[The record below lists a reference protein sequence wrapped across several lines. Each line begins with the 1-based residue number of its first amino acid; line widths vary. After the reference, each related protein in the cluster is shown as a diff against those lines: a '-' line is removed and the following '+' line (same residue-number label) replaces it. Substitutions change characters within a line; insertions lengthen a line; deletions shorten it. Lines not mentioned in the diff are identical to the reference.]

1 MICPKCKTEV
11 SAQDVL
17 CPSCGL
23 RLKFKC
29 PRCGNYTRIGSSS
42 CSVCGFAF
50 VKFCPKCGSANYAS
64 SPECRKCS
72 YVFDKTAVSGA
83 DGQKLPHTDKK
94 ESVAPDT
101 SKSFKSGQKKEEVRQ
116 KISGQSRGVKK
127 APSAPVQPKLA
138 VFVDFINLENLF
150 EKYKDEEFRQKVVLN
165 IKTSVKLGFNTSC
178 EFINPHV
185 VVFKI
190 PHTKNFKFLDKVKL
204 FSQEFEKFNNILSE
218 TLGVGINYKFAV
230 LREDEYTSARSP
242 KQLNYGIEK
251 DIITSEDAYSL
262 LSSEIPLI
270 KISPESYKMVFL
282 DQKPVFSQSES
293 RRDDVALEMVLDA
306 INDGGSEIRAISIN
320 APRGCGKTHLLEAM
334 YKRLEGEPHIV
345 LKGHCCALTQ
355 VTPMGLIQDV
365 CLSLF
370 DLSFAPSR
378 YEKRVQELKNVLG
391 QNLSGHIA
399 QEKIDTLINIAYP
412 LKEAYYENILENKK
426 KTFEDLKDILIYLKS
441 KNKLTLVID
450 DFDLIDETSFDFIK
464 YLIENDY
471 FKSGAKLVLTYRNQH
486 AIAMYINSD
495 KLPKNACLN
504 INLAQKE
511 TSDVKEFIKSR
522 LGSCDILP
530 QGVLNQIIMN
540 AGGNFA
546 YIEQVLY
553 DLIETKVVTLQNKE
567 FVFDKEQNSMYI
579 FNSLSELLNKRF
591 EFLKDNYRFEY
602 EFLMVSSML
611 GGKFTKSLMEKVFSL
626 ELEKFEKVAAFL
638 EKTGYIKRI
647 TENIFEFR
655 NSLVWSHVYA
665 CAKEDKD
672 ILDSLKALLN
682 EICKRTVSSPAI
694 PSLLAQITGEKEL
707 AFKLWTM
714 SLKLAS
720 YIGDV
725 SFYTMCQKQSL
736 ILLEDVK
743 LPNFDY
749 IKNNICERLGKLTY
763 AKNPKEA
770 AEYLSNAIVCAQNK
784 GDESKVVELSGYL
797 IQSCKIAQNFPAI
810 VETVDAVLMIYSK
823 PKQDLQRA
831 LIKTRKLEALLELG
845 NWSEIAS
852 IVNNEVNPVL
862 QEFLKHPKKN
872 DFADTRE
879 VYETWIMSNIIL
891 AESYAQQGSP
901 LAFELVNEIQ
911 KELNKDKSQRS
922 TRLKMHL
929 ALSHACA
936 QTSRGYIKDS
946 DEILQ
951 SILKEFSYAVNDL
964 KLVSKW
970 NLIDIFNKV
979 FSGDFENIKDDLF
992 EAVTFANNCGDDYTK
1007 NILKTMLAYV
1017 LLKENNAL
1025 RSLEICAEQMTY
1037 FSDKKIAFGALLA
1050 WYISAKAT
1058 LPSSGPDRCI
1068 EICEKAVTICESAK
1082 ISSINFKILFQELLS
1097 RAYLQKNDF
1106 DNAKMY
1112 CELALQDASANEL
1125 IFLQMCLYRLRAN
1138 IMQDS
1143 IVKAD
1148 DDKKLSIAQ
1157 NTVRVY
1163 EKSLLLASRLG
1174 LERHH
1179 YVIQKELTAF
1189 RAYCQLN
1196 RIS

>member
-11 SAQDVL
+11 NSKDIL

-29 PRCGNYTRIGSSS
+29 PRCGNHTRIGSSS
-42 CSVCGFAF
+42 CSECGFAF

-72 YVFDKTAVSGA
+72 YLFSGTEKTERREDVVKTPA
-83 DGQKLPHTDKK
+83 DAKREEKK
-94 ESVAPDT
+94 EVPRVP
-101 SKSFKSGQKKEEVRQ
+101 KKEPKNVFAKKDGNQ
-116 KISGQSRGVKK
+116 PPKQVK
-127 APSAPVQPKLA
+127 LT
-138 VFVDFINLENLF
+138 VFIDFMNLEGLF

-165 IKTSVKLGFNTSC
+165 IKTSIKLGFNVSC

-185 VVFKI
+185 ATFKI
-190 PHTKNFKFLDKVKL
+190 PHTKNFKFLDKIKL
-204 FSQEFEKFNNILSE
+204 FSNEFEKFNNILNE
-218 TLGVGINYKFAV
+218 TLGAGITYKFAV
-230 LREDEYTSARSP
+230 LKDDEYKEGYSP
-242 KQLNYGIEK
+242 KQLNSGIEK
-251 DIITSEDAYSL
+251 DIVTSEGAYSL

-282 DQKPVFSQSES
+282 DQKPVFSQSECQ
-293 RRDDVALEMVLDA
+293 RDDVALEMVLDA
-306 INDGGSEIRAISIN
+306 INDSRSEIKAISIN
-320 APRGCGKTHLLEAM
+320 APRGCGKTHLLDAM

-378 YEKRVQELKNVLG
+378 YEKRVQELKNGLG
-391 QNLSGHIA
+391 KNLAGHIE
-399 QEKIDTLINIAYP
+399 QEKIDTLINIVYP
-412 LKEAYYENILENKK
+412 MKEAYYENILENKK
-426 KTFEDLKDILIYLKS
+426 KTFSHLKDILEYLKS

-450 DFDLIDETSFDFIK
+450 DFDLIDETSFDFVK

-495 KLPKNACLN
+495 KLPKNSCLN

-511 TSDVKEFIKSR
+511 VADVKAFIKSQ
-522 LGSCDILP
+522 LGSFDLLP
-530 QGVLNQIIMN
+530 LGVSNQIVLNAQ
-540 AGGNFA
+540 GNFA
-546 YIEQVLY
+546 YVEQVLY
-553 DLIETKVVTLQNKE
+553 DLIETKTVFLENKE
-567 FVFDKEQNSMYI
+567 FVFDNSKKDIYI
-579 FNSLSELLNKRF
+579 VNNLADLLYKRF
-591 EFLKDNYRFEY
+591 DFLKQNYPKEY
-602 EFLMVSSML
+602 EFLMISSML

-626 ELEKFEKVAAFL
+626 ELEQFERIVAFL

-647 TENIFEFR
+647 TENIFEYR

-665 CAKEDKD
+665 VAKEDED
-672 ILDSLKALLN
+672 LINSGKALLD

-694 PSLLAQITGEKEL
+694 PSLLAQITGNTEL

-763 AKNPKEA
+763 VKNPKEA
-770 AEYLSNAIVCAQNK
+770 MEYLSNAIVCAQGK

-797 IQSCKIAQNFPAI
+797 IQSCKIAQNYSAI
-810 VETVDAVLMIYSK
+810 VETVDAVLLIYSK

-831 LIKTRKLEALLELG
+831 LIKTRKLEALLQLG

-862 QEFLKHPKKN
+862 QEYLRHPKKN
-872 DFADTRE
+872 DFADSRE
-879 VYETWIMSNIIL
+879 VYETWIMANIVL
-891 AESYAQQGSP
+891 AESYAQQGNP
-901 LAFELVNEIQ
+901 LAFELIEEIQ
-911 KELNKDKSQRS
+911 KELNKDKSHKS
-922 TRLKMHL
+922 TRLRVHL
-929 ALSHACA
+929 ALAHACA
-936 QTSRGYIKDS
+936 QTSRGFVKDS

-951 SILKEFSYAVNDL
+951 SILKDFSYAISDL

-970 NLIDIFNKV
+970 NLIDIFNKI
-979 FSGDFENIKDDLF
+979 FAGNFDNIKEDLF
-992 EAVTFANNCGDDYTK
+992 EAVTFANNCGDDFTK

-1050 WYISAKAT
+1050 WYISAKST

-1097 RAYLQKNDF
+1097 RAYLQKGDF
-1106 DNAKMY
+1106 DNSKMF

-1143 IVKAD
+1143 IVKAEE
-1148 DDKKLSIAQ
+1148 DKKLQLAQ

-1163 EKSLLLASRLG
+1163 EKAILLASRLG
-1174 LERHH
+1174 LDKHH

>member
-11 SAQDVL
+11 SSQDTI
-17 CPSCGL
+17 CPGCGL

-72 YVFDKTAVSGA
+72 YVFDNPKKEQEHKEKKRVELKNEQPQKKVEQVTKKEQTPPPQ
-83 DGQKLPHTDKK
+83 QKL
-94 ESVAPDT
+94 V
-101 SKSFKSGQKKEEVRQ
+101 
-116 KISGQSRGVKK
+116 
-127 APSAPVQPKLA
+127 
-138 VFVDFINLENLF
+138 VFIDFINLETIFN
-150 EKYKDEEFRQKVVLN
+150 KYKDEEFRQKVVLN
-165 IKTSVKLGFNTSC
+165 IKTSIKLGFNVSC
-178 EFINPHV
+178 EFINPHT

-204 FSQEFEKFNNILSE
+204 FSDEFEKFNNILNE
-218 TLGVGINYKFAV
+218 TLGAGITYKYAV
-230 LREDEYTSARSP
+230 LKEDEYKEALSP
-242 KQLNYGIEK
+242 KQLESGIEK
-251 DIITSEDAYSL
+251 DIITSEGAYEL

-270 KISPESYKMVFL
+270 KISPVSYKMVFL
-282 DQKPVFSQSES
+282 DQKPVFSQSECQ
-293 RRDDVALEMVLDA
+293 REDVALEMVLDA
-306 INDGGSEIRAISIN
+306 INDSNSEIKAISIN
-320 APRGCGKTHLLEAM
+320 APRGCGKTYLLDSL
-334 YKRLEGEPHIV
+334 YKRLDGAQHIL

-355 VTPMGLIQDV
+355 VTPLGLIQDI

-378 YEKRVQELKNVLG
+378 YEKRVQELKNALG
-391 QNLSGHIA
+391 ENLSGHVP

-412 LKEAYYENILENKK
+412 LKEAYYEYILENKK
-426 KTFEDLKDILIYLKS
+426 KTFEDLKDILVYLKS
-441 KNKLTLVID
+441 KNQLTLVID

-464 YLIENDY
+464 YLIECDY
-471 FKSGAKLVLTYRNQH
+471 FKSGAKMLLTYRNQH
-486 AIAMYINSD
+486 AIAMYINSE

-504 INLAQKE
+504 INLARKE
-511 TSDVKEFIKSR
+511 ANDVREFIKSQI
-522 LGSCDILP
+522 GDCNIIP
-530 QGVLNQIIMN
+530 QGVLNQITLN
-540 AGGNFA
+540 AQGNFA
-546 YIEQVLY
+546 YVEQVLY
-553 DLIETKVVTLQNKE
+553 SLIETKILALQNKT
-567 FVFDKEQNSMYI
+567 FAFDPSQSEMYI
-579 FNSLSELLNKRF
+579 TNSLKELLDERF
-591 EFLKDNYRFEY
+591 TFLKENHRFEY
-602 EFLMVSSML
+602 EFLMISSML
-611 GGKFTKSLMEKVFSL
+611 GGKFTKSLMEKVFAL
-626 ELEKFEKVAAFL
+626 ELANFEKVAAFL
-638 EKTGYIKRI
+638 EKNGYVKRI
-647 TENIFEFR
+647 TENIFEFK
-655 NSLVWSHVYA
+655 NSLVWSYVYA
-665 CAKEDKD
+665 CAKDDKD
-672 ILDSLKALLN
+672 ILEAQKKLLN

-694 PSLLAQITGEKEL
+694 PALLAQVTGEKDL
-707 AFKLWTM
+707 AFSLWTM

-725 SFYTMCQKQSL
+725 SFYTLCQKQSL

-743 LPNFDY
+743 LANFEY

-763 AKNPKEA
+763 NKNPKEA
-770 AEYLSNAIVCAQNK
+770 MEYLSNAIVSAQKSQN
-784 GDESKVVELSGYL
+784 ENKVVELSGYL
-797 IQSCKIAQNFPAI
+797 IQSCKIAQNYPAI
-810 VETVDAVLMIYSK
+810 VETVDAVLAIYSK
-823 PKQDLQRA
+823 PKQELQRA
-831 LIKTRKLEALLELG
+831 LIKTRKLEALLHLG

-862 QEFLKHPKKN
+862 QDFLRHPKKN
-872 DFADTRE
+872 EFASIRE
-879 VYETWIMSNIIL
+879 VYEAWIMANIVL
-891 AESYAQQGSP
+891 AESFAQQGSP
-901 LAFELVNEIQ
+901 LAFELIEEIQ
-911 KELNKDKSQRS
+911 KELNKDKSHHS
-922 TRLKMHL
+922 TRLKLHL
-929 ALSHACA
+929 ALAHACA
-936 QTSRGYIKDS
+936 QTSRGFVKDS

-970 NLIDIFNKV
+970 NLIDVFNKI
-979 FSGDFENIKDDLF
+979 FGGNFENIKEDLF

-1007 NILKTMLAYV
+1007 NILKTMLAYI

-1025 RSLEICAEQMTY
+1025 RALEICAEQMTY

-1058 LPSSGPDRCI
+1058 LPTSGADRCI

-1125 IFLQMCLYRLRAN
+1125 LFLQMRLYRLRAN

-1143 IVKAD
+1143 IAHVED
-1148 DDKKLSIAQ
+1148 EKKLALAQ
-1157 NTVRVY
+1157 NTVRIY
-1163 EKSLLLASRLG
+1163 EKALYLAGRLA
-1174 LERHH
+1174 LEKHQ
-1179 YVIQKELTAF
+1179 YTIQKELTAF
-1189 RAYCQLN
+1189 RAYCQLK

>member
-11 SAQDVL
+11 SSQDVI
-17 CPSCGL
+17 CPGCGL

-72 YVFDKTAVSGA
+72 FVFNSDTKSGDTDNKREEKKVDEKPKVKLHKA
-83 DGQKLPHTDKK
+83 KEQQVQNAAPSQKEQKQQKLT
-94 ESVAPDT
+94 
-101 SKSFKSGQKKEEVRQ
+101 
-116 KISGQSRGVKK
+116 
-127 APSAPVQPKLA
+127 
-138 VFVDFINLENLF
+138 VFVDFINLEALF
-150 EKYKDEEFRQKVVLN
+150 DKYKDEEFRQKVVLN
-165 IKTSVKLGFNTSC
+165 IKTSVKLGFNVPC
-178 EFINPHV
+178 EFINPHTV
-185 VVFKI
+185 FFKI

-204 FSQEFEKFNNILSE
+204 FSEEFEKFNNILNE
-218 TLGVGINYKFAV
+218 TLGVGINYKYAV
-230 LREDEYTSARSP
+230 LKEEEYKGGYSP
-242 KQLNYGIEK
+242 KQLELGIEK
-251 DIITSEDAYSL
+251 DIITSEGAYEL

-282 DQKPVFSQSES
+282 DQKPVFSQSEC

-306 INDGGSEIRAISIN
+306 INDSSSEIRAISIN
-320 APRGCGKTHLLEAM
+320 APRGCGKTYLLDKL

-391 QNLSGHIA
+391 QNLSGHVE
-399 QEKIDTLINIAYP
+399 QEKIDTLVNIVYP

-450 DFDLIDETSFDFIK
+450 DFDLIDETSFDFIR
-464 YLIENDY
+464 YLIESDY

-486 AIAMYINSD
+486 AIQMYINSD

-504 INLAQKE
+504 INLARKE
-511 TSDVKEFIKSR
+511 AHDVREFIKSKI
-522 LGSCDILP
+522 GNCDILP
-530 QGVLNQIIMN
+530 PGVTNQIILN
-540 AGGNFA
+540 AQGNFA
-546 YIEQVLY
+546 YVEQVLY
-553 DLIETKVVTLQNKE
+553 DLIETKVLSLKNKE
-567 FVFDKEQNSMYI
+567 FVFDTQQSSMYI
-579 FNSLSELLNKRF
+579 INNLKELMDKRF
-591 EFLKDNYRFEY
+591 SFLKEKHINEY
-602 EFLMVSSML
+602 NFLMVSSML

-626 ELEKFEKVAAFL
+626 ELENFERMAAFL
-638 EKTGYIKRI
+638 EKNGYVKRI
-647 TENIFEFR
+647 TENIFEFK
-655 NSLVWSHVYA
+655 NSLVWTHIYAAAKDDEDLLESH
-665 CAKEDKD
+665 KK
-672 ILDSLKALLN
+672 LLS

-694 PSLLAQITGEKEL
+694 PSLLAQITGEKDL
-707 AFKLWTM
+707 AFSLWTM

-725 SFYTMCQKQSL
+725 SFYTLCQKQSL

-743 LPNFDY
+743 VANFEY

-763 AKNPKEA
+763 NKNPKEA
-770 AEYLSNAIVCAQNK
+770 MEYLSNAIVCAQKN
-784 GDESKVVELSGYL
+784 ENENKVVELSGYL
-797 IQSCKIAQNFPAI
+797 IQSCKIAQNYSAI
-810 VETVDAVLMIYSK
+810 VETVDAVLAIYSK
-823 PKQDLQRA
+823 PKQELQRA
-831 LIKTRKLEALLELG
+831 LIKTRKLEALLQLG

-862 QEFLKHPKKN
+862 QEFLKHPGKN
-872 DFADTRE
+872 DFASIRE

-891 AESYAQQGSP
+891 SESYAQQGSP
-901 LAFELVNEIQ
+901 LAFELIEEIQ
-911 KELNKDKSQRS
+911 KELNKDKSHRS

-929 ALSHACA
+929 ALAHACA
-936 QTSRGYIKDS
+936 QTSRGFIKDS

-964 KLVSKW
+964 KLVSRW
-970 NLIDIFNKV
+970 NLIDIFNKI
-979 FSGDFENIKDDLF
+979 FSLNLENIKEDLF
-992 EAVTFANNCGDDYTK
+992 EAVTFANNCGDEYTK

-1025 RSLEICAEQMTY
+1025 RALEICAEQMTY
-1037 FSDKKIAFGALLA
+1037 FSEKKIAFGALLA
-1050 WYISAKAT
+1050 WYISAKST
-1058 LPSSGPDRCI
+1058 LMTSGADRCI
-1068 EICEKAVTICESAK
+1068 EICEKAVVICESAK

-1097 RAYLQKNDF
+1097 RSYLQKNDF

-1125 IFLQMCLYRLRAN
+1125 IFLQMRLYRLRAN

-1143 IVKAD
+1143 IVHIPE
-1148 DDKKLSIAQ
+1148 DKKLALAQ

-1163 EKSLLLASRLG
+1163 EKALMLASRLG
-1174 LERHH
+1174 LEKHH
-1179 YVIQKELTAF
+1179 YIIQKELTAF
-1189 RAYCQLN
+1189 RAYCQLK

>member
-11 SAQDVL
+11 SSQDVT
-17 CPSCGL
+17 CPGCGL

-72 YVFDKTAVSGA
+72 YVFDEA
-83 DGQKLPHTDKK
+83 KK
-94 ESVAPDT
+94 
-101 SKSFKSGQKKEEVRQ
+101 KSANNVKSKEELPVFTKKIKPQENKTQKQEQQLQRQ
-116 KISGQSRGVKK
+116 N
-127 APSAPVQPKLA
+127 KLV
-138 VFVDFINLENLF
+138 VFIDFINLETLF
-150 EKYKDEEFRQKVVLN
+150 EKYQDEEFRQKVVLN
-165 IKTSVKLGFNTSC
+165 IKTSIKLGFNVPC
-178 EFINPHV
+178 EFINPHT

-204 FSQEFEKFNNILSE
+204 FSDEFEKFNNILNE
-218 TLGVGINYKFAV
+218 TLGAGITYKYAV
-230 LREDEYTSARSP
+230 LKEDEYTEARSP
-242 KQLNYGIEK
+242 KQLESGNEK
-251 DIITSEDAYSL
+251 DIITSEGAYSL

-270 KISPESYKMVFL
+270 KISPISYKMVFL
-282 DQKPVFSQSES
+282 DQKAVFSQNECQ
-293 RRDDVALEMVLDA
+293 RDDVALEMVLDA
-306 INDGGSEIRAISIN
+306 INDTRSEIKAISIN

-391 QNLSGHIA
+391 QNLSGHVP
-399 QEKIDTLINIAYP
+399 QEKIDTLINIVYP
-412 LKEAYYENILENKK
+412 LKEAYYEYILENKK
-426 KTFEDLKDILIYLKS
+426 RTFEDLKDILVYLKS

-464 YLIENDY
+464 YLIETDY

-486 AIAMYINSD
+486 AIAMYINSE

-504 INLAQKE
+504 INLARKDS
-511 TSDVKEFIKSR
+511 SDVKEFIK
-522 LGSCDILP
+522 LQIGNCDILP
-530 QGVLNQIIMN
+530 QGVLNQVALN
-540 AGGNFA
+540 AQGNFA
-546 YIEQVLY
+546 YVEQVLY
-553 DLIETKVVTLQNKE
+553 DLKETKILTLQNKE
-567 FVFDKEQNSMYI
+567 FVFDETQREMYVV
-579 FNSLSELLNKRF
+579 NNLKELLDKRF
-591 EFLKDNYRFEY
+591 AFLKVNNRFEY

-611 GGKFTKSLMEKVFSL
+611 GGKFTKSLMEKVFAL
-626 ELEKFEKVAAFL
+626 ELENFEKVAAFL
-638 EKTGYIKRI
+638 EKNGYIKRI
-647 TENIFEFR
+647 TENIFEFK
-655 NSLVWSHVYA
+655 NSLVWSHTYA
-665 CAKEDKD
+665 CAKDDKD
-672 ILDSLKALLN
+672 LLEVHKKLLG

-694 PSLLAQITGEKEL
+694 PSLLAQITGEKDL
-707 AFKLWTM
+707 AFSLWTM

-725 SFYTMCQKQSL
+725 SFYTLCQKQSL

-743 LPNFDY
+743 LANFEY

-763 AKNPKEA
+763 NKNPKEA
-770 AEYLSNAIVCAQNK
+770 MEYLSNAIVSAQNS
-784 GDESKVVELSGYL
+784 GNENKVVELSGYL
-797 IQSCKIAQNFPAI
+797 IQSCKMAQNYPAI
-810 VETVDAVLMIYSK
+810 VETVDAVLAIYSK
-823 PKQDLQRA
+823 PKQELQRA
-831 LIKTRKLEALLELG
+831 LIKTRKLEALLYLG

-862 QEFLKHPKKN
+862 QDYLKRPKKN
-872 DFADTRE
+872 EFASIRE
-879 VYETWIMSNIIL
+879 IYEAWIMSNIIL
-891 AESYAQQGSP
+891 AESFAQQGSP
-901 LAFELVNEIQ
+901 LAFELIEEIQ
-911 KELNKDKSQRS
+911 KELNKDKSHHS
-922 TRLKMHL
+922 TRLKLHL

-936 QTSRGYIKDS
+936 QTSRGFIKDS

-970 NLIDIFNKV
+970 NLIDVFNKIL
-979 FSGDFENIKDDLF
+979 SGDFENIKEDLF

-1007 NILKTMLAYV
+1007 NILKTMLAYI

-1025 RSLEICAEQMTY
+1025 RALEICAEQMTY

-1058 LPSSGPDRCI
+1058 LPSSGADRCI

-1125 IFLQMCLYRLRAN
+1125 LLLQMHLYKLRAN
-1138 IMQDS
+1138 IMQDLTAH
-1143 IVKAD
+1143 VED
-1148 DDKKLSIAQ
+1148 EKKFSVAQ
-1157 NTVRVY
+1157 NTVKIY
-1163 EKSLLLASRLG
+1163 EKALLLASRLG
-1174 LERHH
+1174 LEKHH
-1179 YVIQKELTAF
+1179 YVLQKELTAF
-1189 RAYCQLN
+1189 RAYCQLK

>member
-11 SAQDVL
+11 SPQDVL

-72 YVFDKTAVSGA
+72 YVFDKNTKEQ
-83 DGQKLPHTDKK
+83 QKAAEAKEEQHRFKRPEVHKETEPKK
-94 ESVAPDT
+94 EQKQKAQNAP
-101 SKSFKSGQKKEEVRQ
+101 K
-116 KISGQSRGVKK
+116 
-127 APSAPVQPKLA
+127 QPRLA

-150 EKYKDEEFRQKVVLN
+150 DKYKDEEFRQKVVLN
-165 IKTSVKLGFNTSC
+165 IKTSIKLGFNTSC

-185 VVFKI
+185 CVFKI
-190 PHTKNFKFLDKVKL
+190 PHTKNFKFLDKIKL
-204 FSQEFEKFNNILSE
+204 FSGEFEKFNNILSE

-230 LREDEYTSARSP
+230 LKEEEYTQAISP
-242 KQLNYGIEK
+242 KQLNSGIEK
-251 DIITSEDAYSL
+251 DIITSEGAYSI

-282 DQKPVFSQSES
+282 EQKPVFSQSES

-306 INDGGSEIRAISIN
+306 INDTNSEIRAISIN
-320 APRGCGKTHLLEAM
+320 APRGCGKTHLLDAM

-370 DLSFAPSR
+370 DLSFAPSK
-378 YEKRVQELKNVLG
+378 YEKRVQELKNALG

-399 QEKIDTLINIAYP
+399 QEKIDTLINIVYP

-426 KTFEDLKDILIYLKS
+426 KTFEDLRDILIYLKS

-450 DFDLIDETSFDFIK
+450 DFDLIDETSFDFVK
-464 YLIENDY
+464 YLIESDY
-471 FKSGAKLVLTYRNQH
+471 FKTGAKLVLTYRNQH

-511 TSDVKEFIKSR
+511 VPDVKEFIKSQ
-522 LGSCDILP
+522 LGSFDVLP

-540 AGGNFA
+540 TKGNIA
-546 YIEQVLY
+546 YVEQVLY
-553 DLIETKVVTLQNKE
+553 DLIETKVITVQNKE
-567 FVFDKEQNSMYI
+567 FVFDKEQESMYI
-579 FNSLSELLNKRF
+579 INSLGELLKKRF
-591 EFLKDNYRFEY
+591 EYLKDNYRFEY

-611 GGKFTKSLMEKVFSL
+611 GGKFTKSLMEKVFTL
-626 ELEKFEKVAAFL
+626 ELERFERVAAFL
-638 EKTGYIKRI
+638 EKIGYIKRI
-647 TENIFEFR
+647 TENIFEFK
-655 NSLVWSHVYA
+655 NSLVWSYVYA
-665 CAKEDKD
+665 NAKEDKD
-672 ILDSLKALLN
+672 ILPAQKALLN

-743 LPNFDY
+743 LPNFEY

-763 AKNPKEA
+763 QKNPKEA
-770 AEYLSNAIVCAQNK
+770 MEYLSNAIVSAQNK
-784 GDESKVVELSGYL
+784 DNESKVVELSGYL
-797 IQSCKIAQNFPAI
+797 IQSCKIAQNYTAI
-810 VETVDAVLMIYSK
+810 VETVDAVLAIYSK

-831 LIKTRKLEALLELG
+831 LIKTRKLEALLQLG

-872 DFADTRE
+872 DFASVRE

-901 LAFELVNEIQ
+901 LAFELIGEIQ
-911 KELNKDKSQRS
+911 KELNKDKSNHS

-929 ALSHACA
+929 ALANACA
-936 QTSRGYIKDS
+936 QTSRGFVKDS

-951 SILKEFSYAVNDL
+951 SILKDFSYAIKDL

-970 NLIDIFNKV
+970 NLIDIFNKI

-992 EAVTFANNCGDDYTK
+992 EAVTFANNCSDDYTK

-1058 LPSSGPDRCI
+1058 LPSSGSDRCI

-1097 RAYLQKNDF
+1097 RAYLQKGDF

-1125 IFLQMCLYRLRAN
+1125 IFLQMRLYRLRAN

-1148 DDKKLSIAQ
+1148 EEKKLSLAQ

-1174 LERHH
+1174 LDRHN
-1179 YVIQKELTAF
+1179 YIIQKELTAF

>member
-11 SAQDVL
+11 GPQDVL
-17 CPSCGL
+17 CPKCGL

-72 YVFDKTAVSGA
+72 YVFDKN
-83 DGQKLPHTDKK
+83 LKK
-94 ESVAPDT
+94 PE
-101 SKSFKSGQKKEEVRQ
+101 GEQKKEQQEPKPKLEEKKLHRPEIA
-116 KISGQSRGVKK
+116 KKAKPEVKK
-127 APSAPVQPKLA
+127 QPQAPKQPKLV
-138 VFVDFINLENLF
+138 VFIDFINLENLF

-165 IKTSVKLGFNTSC
+165 IKTSIKLGFNTTC
-178 EFINPHV
+178 EFINPHTS
-185 VVFKI
+185 VFRV

-204 FSQEFEKFNNILSE
+204 FSEEFEKFNNILSE
-218 TLGVGINYKFAV
+218 TLGAGINYKYAV
-230 LREDEYTSARSP
+230 LRDEEYIQGRSP
-242 KQLNYGIEK
+242 RQLNSGIEK
-251 DIITSEDAYSL
+251 DIITSEGAYSL

-282 DQKPVFSQSES
+282 EQKPVFSQSES

-306 INDGGSEIRAISIN
+306 INDTASEIRAISIN
-320 APRGCGKTHLLEAM
+320 APRGCGKTHLLEAL

-370 DLSFAPSR
+370 DLSFAPSK
-378 YEKRVQELKNVLG
+378 YEKRVQELKNALG
-391 QNLSGHIA
+391 KNLSGHIA
-399 QEKIDTLINIAYP
+399 QEKIDTLVNIVYP

-426 KTFEDLKDILIYLKS
+426 KTFEDLKDILEYLKS

-450 DFDLIDETSFDFIK
+450 DFDLIDETSFDFVR

-471 FKSGAKLVLTYRNQH
+471 FKTGAKLVLTYRNQH
-486 AIAMYINSD
+486 AIAMYINSE

-504 INLAQKE
+504 INLATKE
-511 TSDVKEFIKSR
+511 ASDIKEFIKAW
-522 LGSCDILP
+522 LGSADILP
-530 QGVLNQIIMN
+530 VEVLNQIIMN
-540 AGGNFA
+540 ASGNFA
-546 YIEQVLY
+546 YVEQVLY
-553 DLIETKVVTLQNKE
+553 DLIETKVITLQNKE
-567 FVFDKEQNSMYI
+567 FVFDKEQSSMYI
-579 FNSLSELLNKRF
+579 LNSLGELLNKRF
-591 EFLKDNYRFEY
+591 EYLKENHRFEY
-602 EFLMVSSML
+602 DFLMVASML
-611 GGKFTKSLMEKVFSL
+611 GGKFTKSLMEKVFVL
-626 ELEKFEKVAAFL
+626 ELERFEKVVAML

-665 CAKEDKD
+665 HAKEDKD
-672 ILDSLKALLN
+672 LLGVQVSLLK
-682 EICKRTVSSPAI
+682 EISKRTVSSPAI

-736 ILLEDVK
+736 ILMKDVK

-749 IKNNICERLGKLTY
+749 VKNNICERLGKLTY
-763 AKNPKEA
+763 SKNPKEA
-770 AEYLSNAIVCAQNK
+770 MEYLSNAIVCAQNK
-784 GDESKVVELSGYL
+784 GEESRVVELSGYL
-797 IQSCKIAQNFPAI
+797 IQSCKIAQNYSAI
-810 VETVDAVLMIYSK
+810 VETVDAVLAIYSK

-831 LIKTRKLEALLELG
+831 LIKTRKLEALLQLG

-852 IVNNEVNPVL
+852 MVNNEINPIL

-872 DFADTRE
+872 EFVSVRE
-879 VYETWIMSNIIL
+879 VYEAWIMSNIIL
-891 AESYAQQGSP
+891 AESYAQQGCP
-901 LAFELVNEIQ
+901 LAFDLIAEIQ
-911 KELNKDKSQRS
+911 KELNKDKSQYS
-922 TRLKMHL
+922 TNLKMHL
-929 ALSHACA
+929 AFSNACA
-936 QTSRGYIKDS
+936 QTSRGFIKDS

-951 SILKEFSYAVNDL
+951 SILKDYSYAIHDL
-964 KLVSKW
+964 KFVSRW
-970 NLIDIFNKV
+970 NLIDVFNKML
-979 FSGDFENIKDDLF
+979 SGDFENIKDDLF
-992 EAVTFANNCGDDYTK
+992 EAVTFANNCGDDFTK

-1097 RAYLQKNDF
+1097 RAYLQKGDF

-1143 IVKAD
+1143 IVKAEE
-1148 DDKKLSIAQ
+1148 DKKLTIAQ
-1157 NTVRVY
+1157 NTVKVY
-1163 EKSLLLASRLG
+1163 EKALLLASRLG
-1174 LERHH
+1174 LDRHH

>member
-11 SAQDVL
+11 SSQDIV
-17 CPSCGL
+17 CPGCGL

-72 YVFDKTAVSGA
+72 YIFNQTENKKIKSVKIKA
-83 DGQKLPHTDKK
+83 DSTQIKK
-94 ESVAPDT
+94 EKKQNKVRINEQ
-101 SKSFKSGQKKEEVRQ
+101 QKQ
-116 KISGQSRGVKK
+116 N
-127 APSAPVQPKLA
+127 KLL
-138 VFVDFINLENLF
+138 VFIDFINLETLF
-150 EKYKDEEFRQKVVLN
+150 DKYKDEEFRQKIVLN
-165 IKTSVKLGFNTSC
+165 IKTSIKLGFNVSC
-178 EFINPHV
+178 EFINPHR

-204 FSQEFEKFNNILSE
+204 FSDEFEKFNNILYE
-218 TLGVGINYKFAV
+218 TLGAGIAYKYAV
-230 LREDEYTSARSP
+230 LREDEYVQASSV
-242 KQLNYGIEK
+242 KQLEFGNEK
-251 DIITSEDAYSL
+251 DIITSQGAYSL

-282 DQKPVFSQSES
+282 DQKPVFSQSECQ
-293 RRDDVALEMVLDA
+293 RDDVALEMIVDA
-306 INDGGSEIRAISIN
+306 INDSSSEIKAISLN
-320 APRGCGKTHLLEAM
+320 APRGCGKTHLLDAL
-334 YKRLEGEPHIV
+334 YKRLEGYSQIV

-355 VTPMGLIQDV
+355 VTPMGLIQDI

-378 YEKRVQELKNVLG
+378 YEKRVQELKDVLG
-391 QNLSGHIA
+391 QNLSGHVS

-412 LKEAYYENILENKK
+412 LKEAYYEHILENKK
-426 KTFEDLKDILIYLKS
+426 RTFEDLKDILVYLKS
-441 KNKLTLVID
+441 KSKLTLVID

-464 YLIENDY
+464 YLIETDY
-471 FKSGAKLVLTYRNQH
+471 FKSGAKMVLTYRNQH
-486 AIAMYINSD
+486 AIAMYINSE

-504 INLAQKE
+504 INLARKE
-511 TSDVKEFIKSR
+511 AGDVREFIK
-522 LGSCDILP
+522 LQIGDCDILP
-530 QGVLNQIIMN
+530 QGVLSQIVLN
-540 AGGNFA
+540 AQGNFA
-546 YIEQVLY
+546 YVEQVLY
-553 DLIETKVVTLQNKE
+553 DLQETKILHLKNKE
-567 FVFDKEQNSMYI
+567 FVFDDAQKEMYVT
-579 FNSLSELLNKRF
+579 NNLKELLDKRF
-591 EFLKDNYRFEY
+591 AYLKENYEFEY
-602 EFLMVSSML
+602 GFLMVASML
-611 GGKFTKSLMEKVFSL
+611 GGKFTKSLMEKVFAL
-626 ELEKFEKVAAFL
+626 ELENFERVAAFL
-638 EKTGYIKRI
+638 EKNGYIKRI

-655 NSLVWSHVYA
+655 NSLVWSYVYA
-665 CAKEDKD
+665 CAKDDKD
-672 ILDSLKALLN
+672 LLELHKKLLA

-694 PSLLAQITGEKEL
+694 PSLLAQITGEKDL
-707 AFKLWTM
+707 AFSLWTM

-725 SFYTMCQKQSL
+725 SFYTLCQKQSL

-743 LPNFDY
+743 LSNFEY

-763 AKNPKEA
+763 NKNPKEA
-770 AEYLSNAIVCAQNK
+770 IEYLSNAIVSAQKSEN
-784 GDESKVVELSGYL
+784 ENKVVELSGYL
-797 IQSCKIAQNFPAI
+797 IQSCKMAQNYPAI
-810 VETVDAVLMIYSK
+810 IETVDAVLAIYSK
-823 PKQDLQRA
+823 AKQELQRA
-831 LIKTRKLEALLELG
+831 LIKTRKLEALLFLG
-845 NWSEIAS
+845 NWSEISS

-862 QEFLKHPKKN
+862 QDYLRHPKKN
-872 DFADTRE
+872 EFASIKE
-879 VYETWIMSNIIL
+879 VYEAWIMSNIIL

-901 LAFELVNEIQ
+901 LAFELIEEVQ
-911 KELNKDKSQRS
+911 KELNKDKTHQM
-922 TRLKMHL
+922 TRLKLHL

-936 QTSRGYIKDS
+936 QTSRGFIKDS

-970 NLIDIFNKV
+970 NLIDVFNKV
-979 FSGDFENIKDDLF
+979 LSGDFDNIKEDLF
-992 EAVTFANNCGDDYTK
+992 EAVTFANNCSDEYTK
-1007 NILKTMLAYV
+1007 NVLKTMLAYV

-1025 RSLEICAEQMTY
+1025 KALEICAEQMTY

-1058 LPSSGPDRCI
+1058 LPSSGADRCI
-1068 EICEKAVTICESAK
+1068 EICEKAVAICESAK

-1125 IFLQMCLYRLRAN
+1125 LLLQMHLYKLRAN
-1138 IMQDS
+1138 IMQDL
-1143 IVKAD
+1143 IAKLD
-1148 DDKKLSIAQ
+1148 DEKKLQTAQ
-1157 NTVRVY
+1157 NTIRVY
-1163 EKSLLLASRLG
+1163 EKALLLASRLG

-1189 RAYCQLN
+1189 RAYCQLK